1 MKTNNKIIQWNKA
14 FKKLV
19 KSGIEPTK
27 ERIDKE
33 IKQANKQ
40 RGLQW
45 INKDKLHYKKKSL
58 ID

>member
-40 RGLQW
+40 RGLQ
-45 INKDKLHYKKKSL
+45 
-58 ID
+58 